1 MEWLLG
7 LGHENNA
14 SSTLLAGTPAFG
26 AQTSHGESL
35 NTLRLPCCEKAR
47 ANGEAIYRCSSWF
60 QVKVSINCQTHER
73 RHLLMNA
80 QPNHQVTTSIL
91 FLGGPQRISQS
102 SLCLFLTVIT
112 RTFLL
117 SFPSCLW
124 CCLCPYSHSHFKVF
138 VKKEWFQSFQYI
150 PVLVKTQCWGRKR
163 TTFPIFSFTLSLGL
177 QGSSGVP
184 KPLLSSWPFNNSYI
198 VLTLVKLLIK
208 AF

>member
-1 MEWLLG
+1 MEKVWIPWGCHAVRKLG
-7 LGHENNA
+7 PMERPSIDAPVDSRWKSA
-14 SSTLLAGTPAFG
+14 SIARHVKEDTSWWMHNPIIKLQLAYYFWEVHKG
-26 AQTSHGESL
+26 
-35 NTLRLPCCEKAR
+35 
-47 ANGEAIYRCSSWF
+47 
-60 QVKVSINCQTHER
+60 
-73 RHLLMNA
+73 
-80 QPNHQVTTSIL
+80 
-91 FLGGPQRISQS
+91 SQS

-112 RTFLL
+112 LTFLL

-124 CCLCPYSHSHFKVF
+124 CCLCPYSHSHVKVF

-150 PVLVKTQCWGRKR
+150 PVLVETQCWGRKR

-198 VLTLVKLLIK
+198 VLTLVKVLTK